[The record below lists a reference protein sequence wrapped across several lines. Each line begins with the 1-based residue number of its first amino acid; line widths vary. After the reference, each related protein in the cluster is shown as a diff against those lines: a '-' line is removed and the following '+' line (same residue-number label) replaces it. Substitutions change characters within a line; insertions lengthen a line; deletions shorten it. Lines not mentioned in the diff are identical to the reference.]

1 MIDWPVKFVESKYS
15 RWYNLL
21 IQAAQLRGTVI
32 GYKEVHHIIPR
43 SVGGSNEFLVMGCKQ
58 V

>member
-32 GYKEVHHIIPR
+32 GYKEVHHR
-43 SVGGSNEFLVMGCKQ
+43 SEGAHV
-58 V
+58 